1 VRAGARAFTG
11 LHVDIVDWVRRSAA
25 WILGPVLLV
34 SASCSAGNGA
44 GSAAEPT
51 TTTTTTTTATT
62 NTTTTTTVALAAIES
77 EATSDPCVVTVLAG
91 DFLAKI
97 AGRMDDVS
105 IEGIVAENRLADGH
119 VLHPGDILDVCID
132 NDVDDIT
139 GASLVASDA
148 TAVSGQQTKLNELF
162 APYRFVDLVI
172 DGDSGP
178 LTRQLLCAAR
188 MGLGLTVT
196 GAHMAAGSA
205 EEEALF
211 AATSLSLPDGVDV
224 SAEKWILIDKTCQV
238 MFTGEGDQ
246 LVNIYPTSTGEP
258 GYATTN
264 VNAVKAFRFNPALET
279 DGWHD
284 STSFPVAADNPLN
297 GNMYKPIY
305 FNDGEAIHGAGY
317 VPPTPRSK
325 GCARTFPLHQD
336 ELISWLGLAD
346 VTEAI
351 WQVSTIG
358 LRVTVQG
365 EYQAID

>member
-1 VRAGARAFTG
+1 M
-11 LHVDIVDWVRRSAA
+11 
-25 WILGPVLLV
+25 
-34 SASCSAGNGA
+34 
-44 GSAAEPT
+44 
-51 TTTTTTTTATT
+51 
-62 NTTTTTTVALAAIES
+62 TTVALAAIES

>member
-1 VRAGARAFTG
+1 MSKSV
-11 LHVDIVDWVRRSAA
+11 A
-25 WILGPVLLV
+25 WILGPALLLV
-34 SASCSAGNGA
+34 ASCSASDAEGTSVEPPVSTVA
-44 GSAAEPT
+44 LTAVAATVVTTAPT
-51 TTTTTTTTATT
+51 TS
-62 NTTTTTTVALAAIES
+62 TTVATS
-77 EATSDPCVVTVLAG
+77 EPEDINNPCVVTVLAG

-97 AGRMDDVS
+97 AGRTDDAS
-105 IEGIVAENRLADGH
+105 IEGIVAENRLVEGH
-119 VLHPGDILDVCID
+119 VLHPGDFLDVCID
-132 NDVDDIT
+132 NDVDDVT
-139 GASLVASDA
+139 GASLVASGA
-148 TAVSGQQTKLNELF
+148 AVVRRQQIKLNELF
-162 APYRFVDLVI
+162 GPYRFVDLVV

-188 MGLGLTVT
+188 MVLGLTVT

-205 EEEALF
+205 EEDALF
-211 AATSLSLPDGVDV
+211 AATSVSLPDGAGT

-258 GYATTN
+258 GHTTTN
-264 VNAVKAFRFNPALET
+264 VKAVKAFRFNPALET
-279 DGWHD
+279 NGWHD

-351 WQVSTIG
+351 WQASTIG

-365 EYQAID
+365 AYSDID

>member
-1 VRAGARAFTG
+1 MV
-11 LHVDIVDWVRRSAA
+11 
-25 WILGPVLLV
+25 
-34 SASCSAGNGA
+34 
-44 GSAAEPT
+44 
-51 TTTTTTTTATT
+51 
-62 NTTTTTTVALAAIES
+62 
-77 EATSDPCVVTVLAG
+77 
-91 DFLAKI
+91 
-97 AGRMDDVS
+97 
-105 IEGIVAENRLADGH
+105 
-119 VLHPGDILDVCID
+119 
-132 NDVDDIT
+132 
-139 GASLVASDA
+139 
-148 TAVSGQQTKLNELF
+148 
-162 APYRFVDLVI
+162 
-172 DGDSGP
+172 
-178 LTRQLLCAAR
+178 
-188 MGLGLTVT
+188 LGLTVT

-205 EEEALF
+205 EEDALF
-211 AATSLSLPDGVDV
+211 AATSVSLPDGAGT

-258 GYATTN
+258 GHTTTN
-264 VNAVKAFRFNPALET
+264 VKAVKAFRFNPALET
-279 DGWHD
+279 NGWHD

-351 WQVSTIG
+351 WQASTIG

-365 EYQAID
+365 AYSDID